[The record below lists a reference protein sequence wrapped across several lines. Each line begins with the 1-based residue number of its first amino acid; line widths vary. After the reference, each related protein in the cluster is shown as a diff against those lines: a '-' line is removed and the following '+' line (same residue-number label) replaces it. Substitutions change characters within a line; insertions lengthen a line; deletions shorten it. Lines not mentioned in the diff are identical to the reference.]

1 MSCSPGFFV
10 DKEDMKKSL
19 VLFCTIFCTCFLMSV
34 GAAGETASGDEPI
47 SLNVEQRPLGEVL
60 AMITKITGHACI
72 IDAQW
77 LDMPV
82 SVSVEATPLHKALKL
97 IFSDINNAI
106 IYKSDGNIKII
117 VYSETSEKDK
127 GSASQKTASPPA
139 TEGESESAPEAVPE
153 VETDNL
159 TDTLEESDAQPGEE
173 REPTEEKSE
182 NPDEGQDQGAEEVT
196 D

>member
-10 DKEDMKKSL
+10 DKENMKRNL
-19 VLFCTIFCTCFLMSV
+19 VLFCTIFCICFLMSV
-34 GAAGETASGDEPI
+34 CAAGETASGDELI

-60 AMITKITGHACI
+60 ARITKITGHAFI

-82 SVSVEATPLHKALKL
+82 SISVEATPLHKALKL

-127 GSASQKTASPPA
+127 GFASPKTASPPA
-139 TEGESESAPEAVPE
+139 TESESAPE
-153 VETDNL
+153 VETDNS
-159 TDTLEESDAQPGEE
+159 TDTLEESGAQPGEE
-173 REPTEEKSE
+173 QESTEENSE
-182 NPDEGQDQGAEEVT
+182 TSDGETDDGQGQSAEGVT